1 MSRRL
6 GRNKAVVLVGGEP
19 LINRVMARVS
29 QITGEV
35 MLVVADLDRASDLL
49 LPDSTNVVVDISP
62 GKGSL
67 GGIFS
72 GLSAMEGEWGLTVA
86 CDMPFIN
93 LQLFAYMLDLRQGF
107 DAVVPVING
116 HPEPMHALYSRR
128 CLTPI
133 GRQLQRDHL
142 KIACFFNGVR
152 VRFVLEEEVDKM
164 DPEHLSFFNIN
175 TQRDLER
182 ALVLVSQGL

>member
-1 MSRRL
+1 
-6 GRNKAVVLVGGEP
+6 
-19 LINRVMARVS
+19 
-29 QITGEV
+29 
-35 MLVVADLDRASDLL
+35 
-49 LPDSTNVVVDISP
+49 LPDSANVVVDISP

-93 LQLFAYMLDLRQGF
+93 LQLFSYMLDLRQGF

-116 HPEPMHALYSRR
+116 LPEPMHALYFRR

-133 GRQLQRDHL
+133 GHQIRCGNL
-142 KIACFFNGVR
+142 KISGIFNGVK
-152 VRFVLEEEVDKM
+152 VRFVLEEEIDKM
-164 DPEHLSFFNIN
+164 DPEHFSFFNIN